1 MELTKVVTVVRT
13 GKATTLTTTEH
24 LLVVIQSIYY
34 KDVLTKKQARELTG
48 VVEVVL
54 AE

>member
-1 MELTKVVTVVRT
+1 MELTKVVTGVRT